1 MHRTLPAADPNR
13 PAAPPTPGAVLPA
26 GAARRQRARRLG
38 GRRQRTFL
46 QIGAPIPPLAWTG
59 LAVLSFLLPFAAW
72 AALAASGA
80 VSQVFL
86 PLPGDVVSAG
96 RRLVTSGELAA
107 DTWASVR
114 RIGLGFAISLAISV
128 PLGLAMGA
136 FRAVNALFE
145 PVIGFLRYLPATAFV
160 PLLLIWQG
168 IGEEP
173 KVTLIVLGT
182 VFFNILMVANT
193 VWQVPTELIKM
204 ARTLGAGNY
213 RIFRHIIVPHTL
225 PGVIDTARV
234 NLAAAWNLIV
244 VAELLAADEGL
255 GRRISVAG
263 KFLRVDE
270 IFAVLAVIGVIGLC
284 TDLGLRV
291 LRNRIAPW
299 SQE

>member
-1 MHRTLPAADPNR
+1 
-13 PAAPPTPGAVLPA
+13 
-26 GAARRQRARRLG
+26 
-38 GRRQRTFL
+38 
-46 QIGAPIPPLAWTG
+46 
-59 LAVLSFLLPFAAW
+59 
-72 AALAASGA
+72 
-80 VSQVFL
+80 
-86 PLPGDVVSAG
+86 
-96 RRLVTSGELAA
+96 
-107 DTWASVR
+107 VR